1 MYFQPSILKQLGEH
15 ESCEDLF
22 KELSKQYHHK
32 KLSNRLLASLKL
44 MSFKMKDANTKIQ
57 DYIDVF
63 NDLAIDLIN
72 LGEDLS
78 DERKALHLFS
88 LLPSFF

>member
-1 MYFQPSILKQLGEH
+1 MYLQPSIFKQLEEH

-32 KLSNRLLASLKL
+32 KLFNRLLAFLKL
-44 MSFKMKDANTKIQ
+44 MSFKIKDANTKIQ
-57 DYIDVF
+57 DHIDVF
-63 NDLAIDLIN
+63 NDLAMDLIN

-78 DERKALHLFS
+78 DEREALHLLS
-88 LLPSFF
+88 